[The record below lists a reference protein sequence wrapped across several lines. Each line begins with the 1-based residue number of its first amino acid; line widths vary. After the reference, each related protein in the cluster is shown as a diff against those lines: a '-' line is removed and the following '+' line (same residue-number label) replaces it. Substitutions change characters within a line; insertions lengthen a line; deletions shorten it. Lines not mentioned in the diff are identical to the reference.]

1 MEATTQSNRHSQQVS
16 HTLSRA
22 RQAAGLSLRDLAR
35 RAGTSHATLLAYEK
49 GRKAP
54 SVETFLRVLEA
65 ANFAVDFELSPRIR
79 VMDGLDR
86 GEELEQ
92 ALDLAARFPA
102 RHNKHLALPR
112 FGAGGRR

>member
-1 MEATTQSNRHSQQVS
+1 MQATAQPPQYSAQVS
-16 HTLSRA
+16 QALVSA
-22 RQAAGLSLRDLAR
+22 RQAAGLSLRELAQ
-35 RAGTSHATLLAYEK
+35 RAGTSHSTLLAYEK
-49 GRKAP
+49 GQKTP
-54 SVETFLRVLEA
+54 SVATFLRILEA

-92 ALDLAARFPA
+92 ALNLAAQFPA
-102 RHNKHLALPR
+102 RHNKHLDLPR